1 MTPFRNSGVSN
12 IVVLLRRLL
21 TYGAVVVVS
30 LMAAACA
37 SLPTESSWGDVS
49 LIGSPAKI
57 LFSFS
62 DRIVQ
67 LDPTDGKP
75 VKLLDTDGKVRVDD
89 SGNPRTWVLLSP
101 TGTTVHYYARPI
113 QTDDQTLI
121 AGVYEDKLFQVDA
134 AAARIDKTEGIV
146 LPGHVLGNPLLPAA
160 PNDQLLYVPL
170 SDNGLVALKKTDFSQ
185 AWQFKGD
192 GGKGVWSQ
200 PLLVDGTLYVSAM
213 NHFLFALDAQTGTEK
228 WKVELN
234 GALASTP
241 TYANGALYVGSF
253 GHEVYKVGL
262 DGTIAAQYAT
272 SDWVW
277 GAPTVV
283 DNMVYVTDLGGN
295 VYALK
300 DSGSSLD
307 PVWTRKVASAA
318 IRMSPFVSGDTI
330 VVGSRDHNVYWIS
343 RTTGDAIN
351 DSGGK
356 PITRAMN
363 GEVLSNILLI
373 PTTDANADP
382 TIIVSTIDKSELLV
396 AFSLSTGERRWV
408 YSS

>member
-1 MTPFRNSGVSN
+1 M
-12 IVVLLRRLL
+12 VLLKRLL
-21 TYGAVVVVS
+21 TYGAVVVVG
-30 LMAAACA
+30 LMAGACVG
-37 SLPTESSWGDVS
+37 LPTESSWGDVS

-67 LDPTDGKP
+67 IDPADGKP
-75 VKLLDTDGKVRVDD
+75 VKLLDSDGKVRVDD

-101 TGTTVHYYARPI
+101 TGSTVHYYTRPV

-121 AGVYEDKLFQVDA
+121 AGVYEDKLYQVDA
-134 AAARIDKTEGIV
+134 AAARIDKTDGIA
-146 LPGHVLGNPLLPAA
+146 LPGHVIGNPLLTD
-160 PNDQLLYVPL
+160 NLLYVPI
-170 SDNGLVALKKTDFSQ
+170 SEGGLVALNRSDFSQ
-185 AWQFKGD
+185 AWRFIGDNAKGI
-192 GGKGVWSQ
+192 WSQ

-213 NHFLFALDAQTGTEK
+213 NHFLFALDAATGTEK
-228 WKVELN
+228 WKVDLG

-241 TYANGALYVGSF
+241 VYANGALYIGSF
-253 GHEVYKVGL
+253 GHEVYKVAL
-262 DGTIAAQYAT
+262 NGTIAAQYST

-283 DNMVYVTDLGGN
+283 DNMVYATDLGGN

-307 PVWTRKVASAA
+307 LVWTRKVATAA
-318 IRMSPFVSGDTI
+318 IRMSPFVDGDTM

-373 PTTDANADP
+373 PSTDANADP